1 MSLGVVDEVVPE
13 PEGGAHRD
21 HDLAAANLG
30 TALRRNLE
38 RISALPLEELMEQR
52 YDKFRKL
59 GKFTE
64 EIAAATTPAA
74 ETE

>member
-1 MSLGVVDEVVPE
+1 
-13 PEGGAHRD
+13 
-21 HDLAAANLG
+21 
-30 TALRRNLE
+30 LRRNLE
-38 RISALPLEELMEQR
+38 RISALPIGELMEQR

-64 EIAAATTPAA
+64 EIATAVTPAA